1 VSGVVRTGPDRYDVL
16 VAGGGPAGAV
26 AALVLARAGRRV
38 LLADRADRA
47 DHGDRGDEGVPRTAA
62 LGETL
67 PAVAGRLLG
76 DLGLGEPFRREPHL
90 PCYGGLSSWGS
101 PLLVAT
107 DSLHDPD
114 GHGWRLDRPRFDRFL
129 RDAAGRAG
137 ADVVT
142 ATVRRPVRQAGWTA
156 ELTGGDGTARV
167 RCSWLVDA
175 TGRGGSIARGHG
187 GGLRAWDRLV
197 CTVAAFRP
205 AAAGSGPGSG
215 PGAGTGADQDGR
227 TLVEAVPGGWWYTAL
242 LPDGSRTAGFCTDA
256 DLAPPAMRTASGYL
270 DQLARTRYVS
280 EVVAH
285 HGYTLW
291 HPPRRMAAGGARLE
305 RPYGPGWLA
314 AGDAALAV
322 DPLSAQGLLTALHT
336 GLLAGQALHRRL
348 DGEPD
353 AFGDYRARLHAIEG
367 AYRRNHRE
375 YYGLETRW
383 PAAPF
388 WRRRTAAPALTARAA
403 GGTPRQPT
411 RPAPRRSRTG

>member
-1 VSGVVRTGPDRYDVL
+1 MDTGPDRHDVL

-38 LLADRADRA
+38 LLADR
-47 DHGDRGDEGVPRTAA
+47 GDEGAPRSAA

-67 PAVAGRLLG
+67 PAVAVRLLG
-76 DLGLGEPFRREPHL
+76 DLGLAEPFRQEPHL

-114 GHGWRLDRPRFDRFL
+114 GPGWRLDRPRFDRFL
-129 RDAAGRAG
+129 REAAARAG

-142 ATVRRPVRQAGWTA
+142 ATVRSPVRQGGGRGGARDARREGWTA
-156 ELTGGDGTARV
+156 ELAGGHGPARV

-175 TGRGGSIARGHG
+175 TGRGGSIVRRYG

-205 AAAGSGPGSG
+205 TAAAS
-215 PGAGTGADQDGR
+215 GAGPDQDGR

-242 LPDGSRTAGFCTDA
+242 LPGGSRTAGFCTDA
-256 DLAPPAMRTASGYL
+256 DLAPPAVLTSAGFL
-270 DQLARTRYVS
+270 EALARTRYAY
-280 EVVAH
+280 EVVAG
-285 HGYTLW
+285 HGYTMW
-291 HPPRRMAAGGARLE
+291 HPPRRLAAGGVRLK
-305 RPYGPGWLA
+305 RPYGAGWLA

-336 GLLAGQALHRRL
+336 GLLAGQALHRHL
-348 DGEPD
+348 DGEPG
-353 AFGDYRARLHAIEG
+353 AFGDYLRRLHAIEE

-375 YYGLETRW
+375 YYGLEARW
-383 PAAPF
+383 PADPF
-388 WRRRTAAPALTARAA
+388 WSRRSATPALT
-403 GGTPRQPT
+403 G
-411 RPAPRRSRTG
+411 